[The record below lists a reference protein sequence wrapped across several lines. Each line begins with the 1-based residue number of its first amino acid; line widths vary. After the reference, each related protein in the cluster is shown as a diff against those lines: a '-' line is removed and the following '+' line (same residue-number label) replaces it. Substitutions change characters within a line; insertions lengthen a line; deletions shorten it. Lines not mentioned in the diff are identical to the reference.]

1 MTIVAA
7 ADYEVTL
14 LLSAK
19 SMEETVPVPEEW
31 KEKLAAFLEKTELKV
46 LKKTKRSEKEVNIR
60 PMIQEMELTEA
71 GIRMFLSAGS
81 EENLKPDLVMETF
94 LKDMGLPAEK
104 YPFHIHRRDIYAKT
118 PQSGYLPL
126 EDLGT
131 LVP

>member
-1 MTIVAA
+1 M
-7 ADYEVTL
+7 
-14 LLSAK
+14 
-19 SMEETVPVPEEW
+19 
-31 KEKLAAFLEKTELKV
+31 KV

-118 PQSGYLPL
+118 PQGGYLPL